1 MNNVIDKKPVKAN
14 PERWDSSGWNGK
26 TQSEAMAVLGDF
38 NDPATYP
45 GMVSI
50 SGVNFT
56 IVTLDVSKVKGKLIV
71 DDQNSISLSEVNN
84 LVVLTGRH
92 IKDKGNLGGRGILYA
107 DNKTYCSNFPWI
119 EQQPENV
126 QFGECFGF
134 TEEGKIAFNVATVKN
149 NALMKVRFYE
159 ANYSEDINDDNKY
172 PEPYS
177 FPGSTTFDCRNY
189 LDGAWNVKYAA
200 YGYPWLVKNGKK
212 LTYKQVMG
220 NNGFNDSMGDNE
232 VARRALIGKTYDG
245 KVGIAVVGRGEAD
258 GSDGLTLLQAAYVL
272 NKIGWKDIMSIGA
285 TNWQTGD
292 SWSPSIKIKD
302 RLVAG
307 VEGEGSVYV
316 VAFDA
321 K

>member
-1 MNNVIDKKPVKAN
+1 M
-14 PERWDSSGWNGK
+14 
-26 TQSEAMAVLGDF
+26 
-38 NDPATYP
+38 
-45 GMVSI
+45 
-50 SGVNFT
+50 
-56 IVTLDVSKVKGKLIV
+56 
-71 DDQNSISLSEVNN
+71 
-84 LVVLTGRH
+84 
-92 IKDKGNLGGRGILYA
+92 
-107 DNKTYCSNFPWI
+107 
-119 EQQPENV
+119 
-126 QFGECFGF
+126 
-134 TEEGKIAFNVATVKN
+134 
-149 NALMKVRFYE
+149 
-159 ANYSEDINDDNKY
+159 
-172 PEPYS
+172 
-177 FPGSTTFDCRNY
+177 
-189 LDGAWNVKYAA
+189 KYAA